1 MKSPDTFVSFDVETT
16 GLDPRYNEIIEIGAV
31 KVEQGEF
38 IAEYSELV
46 KPEKSIPE
54 FISNLTGIKNSDVRD
69 AESIHE
75 VFPSFF
81 DFVGGY
87 MLLGQNVGFDMSF
100 LKSQGKITIG
110 PAIDNIEFARI
121 LLPQLHSYSL
131 DSLIEFFALKIENR
145 HRALDDAR
153 ITALIFLKLL
163 DMLRV
168 TSAEF
173 ANDMLKIS
181 SRTTRVIN
189 EVFEAQIKE
198 RLNNVKPKSTEI
210 KSFIKS
216 AVPINK
222 NIFGDFSGEST
233 PAEPESANID
243 PEYIS
248 SLLQEGSSLSKYHD
262 AYEERKGQI
271 YLAKNIATAF
281 NESEIMLAEAG
292 TGIGKSIAY
301 LIPAILWAET
311 AKQRVIISTNTKNL
325 QEQLFTKDIP
335 LLGKMLDLPFRAVI
349 LKGRGNY
356 ICRNRWQHIA
366 DSPERYLSSEERG
379 LLLPVVSWIN
389 STLTGDLSETGF
401 FPMLVESGL
410 LERINSDSPLCL
422 GSRCKF
428 RDKCFVNRIRKAAQH
443 SHIIIVNHSLV
454 FSDMVSDG
462 GVLGPYSRIVFDEAH
477 NIEKAAIRFLGVTLN
492 YYRVR
497 RILNHLFSRN
507 ENAHG
512 ILAMLDD
519 WVVEMSKGWPEFSS
533 NRSTIE
539 SAINTVQKVRSST
552 KNLFESLFFIVQ
564 AEAEKYEG
572 GHEGKLRY
580 FGNSRIFFEHSD
592 VVEIFKESLSA
603 LIMVLNDILILVSGV
618 SSGQLK
624 MKEET
629 MI

>member
-1 MKSPDTFVSFDVETT
+1 
-16 GLDPRYNEIIEIGAV
+16 
-31 KVEQGEF
+31 
-38 IAEYSELV
+38 V

-54 FISNLTGIKNSDVRD
+54 FIANLTGIKNSDVRN

-75 VFPSFF
+75 VCPSFL
-81 DFVGGY
+81 DFVSGY
-87 MLLGQNVGFDMSF
+87 ILLGQNVGFDMSF
-100 LKSQGKITIG
+100 LKSQGIITIG

-168 TSAEF
+168 TSTEF

-181 SRTTRVIN
+181 SRTNHVIN

-198 RLNNVKPKSTEI
+198 RLNNVKPKSTGI

-222 NIFGDFSGEST
+222 NIFGNFSGEST

-271 YLAKNIATAF
+271 SLACNIATAF
-281 NESEIMLAEAG
+281 NDSEIMLAEAG

-301 LIPAILWAET
+301 LIPAIFWAET

-325 QEQLFTKDIP
+325 QEQLFSKDIP
-335 LLGKMLDLPFRAVI
+335 LLGKMLDLHFRAVI

-366 DSPERYLSSEERG
+366 DSPDPMRRSRG
-379 LLLPVVSWIN
+379 RPWRVLHPHWPAFLRRCRHAA
-389 STLTGDLSETGF
+389 ETPGAD
-401 FPMLVESGL
+401 P
-410 LERINSDSPLCL
+410 
-422 GSRCKF
+422 
-428 RDKCFVNRIRKAAQH
+428 
-443 SHIIIVNHSLV
+443 
-454 FSDMVSDG
+454 
-462 GVLGPYSRIVFDEAH
+462 
-477 NIEKAAIRFLGVTLN
+477 
-492 YYRVR
+492 
-497 RILNHLFSRN
+497 
-507 ENAHG
+507 
-512 ILAMLDD
+512 
-519 WVVEMSKGWPEFSS
+519 
-533 NRSTIE
+533 
-539 SAINTVQKVRSST
+539 
-552 KNLFESLFFIVQ
+552 
-564 AEAEKYEG
+564 
-572 GHEGKLRY
+572 
-580 FGNSRIFFEHSD
+580 
-592 VVEIFKESLSA
+592 
-603 LIMVLNDILILVSGV
+603 
-618 SSGQLK
+618 
-624 MKEET
+624 
-629 MI
+629 